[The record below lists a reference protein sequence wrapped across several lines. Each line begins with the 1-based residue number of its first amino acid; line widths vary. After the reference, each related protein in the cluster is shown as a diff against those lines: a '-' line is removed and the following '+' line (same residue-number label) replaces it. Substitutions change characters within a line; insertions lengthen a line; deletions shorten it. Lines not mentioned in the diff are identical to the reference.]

1 MTDQLEHYTVEMGGL
16 ETTLAVAPGESAS
29 GVAVI
34 EHTLAPGHLGAP
46 SHRHTREDEISRVV
60 SGELTVRQGT
70 ETTTAGPGETVVKNR
85 DVWHTFWNAGDEPV
99 RFVEVIAP
107 GDFAGYFAEAAAVLP
122 LDRAPDEETM
132 ARLNAIGTEYGLEFD
147 YSSIPELTEEQGLRL

>member
-1 MTDQLEHYTVEMGGL
+1 
-16 ETTLAVAPGESAS
+16 
-29 GVAVI
+29 
-34 EHTLAPGHLGAP
+34 
-46 SHRHTREDEISRVV
+46 
-60 SGELTVRQGT
+60 
-70 ETTTAGPGETVVKNR
+70 VKNR

-132 ARLNAIGTEYGLEFD
+132 ARLNAIGTGYGLEFD